1 MKEVAQQ
8 NANLSQMH
16 RLLQRQVAKHLSGVN
31 MDELMPFI
39 KAVNDAYL
47 AYENDHS
54 QLERTLELSSSELY
68 KANTALN
75 EVKNSL
81 EITINERTAELQL
94 TNKELAESD
103 GRFRSLI
110 DNSYDMITVLE
121 PSGNIAYESPS
132 VYRIFGYTE
141 EDLINK
147 NALSFVHPDD
157 VDATIN
163 KLKETVINP
172 GVPVQHVFRF
182 LKKNGEYIWME
193 SYGRYIGDEGSVKG
207 IVVNSRD
214 ITEQIRSQKQM
225 ATQSRLL
232 ETITRCMPV
241 FIYNVNKDGICTSIK
256 GNGLKRL
263 GGTEETITG
272 MSIYDRMKN
281 RNEDIQKAYSGEMV
295 NFINQSSVNDE
306 DVYFEHFLFLDD
318 TDGDRNLIGFAMD
331 VTEGKKDENRL
342 KDYYDTLE
350 KTNQELDQ
358 FAYIV
363 SHDLKAPLRA
373 ISNLSIWIEE
383 DIEEVLKDDTKQN
396 FDLLRGRIQRMESLI
411 NGILEYSRA
420 GRLKSS
426 PIQFKVVPAVQEIV
440 SVLGA
445 PSHFKVEIQ
454 PDMPE
459 IVADKLKLEQVFSN
473 FISNAIKYNSNPEP
487 FIKIGYS
494 ENGNHHHFYVEDN
507 GPGIDPEYHEKVFVI
522 FQTLQARDKVE
533 STGVGLA
540 IVKKIIEEA
549 GGRVW
554 VESELGKGSK
564 FCFSVPKQPTM
575 AFAA

>member
-31 MDELMPFI
+31 MDQLMPFI
-39 KAVNDAYL
+39 NAVNEAYL
-47 AYENDHS
+47 AYEKDHN
-54 QLERTLELSSSELY
+54 QIERTLELSSNELY
-68 KANTALN
+68 KANAALN

-81 EITINERTAELQL
+81 EITVDERTAELQAI
-94 TNKELAESD
+94 NKQLIDREQ
-103 GRFRSLI
+103 RFRSLI
-110 DNSYDMITVLE
+110 DNSFDIITIINPNGTVV
-121 PSGNIAYESPS
+121 YQSPAF
-132 VYRIFGYTE
+132 YRSCGFTE
-141 EDLINK
+141 EEIVGCNGFDYI
-147 NALSFVHPDD
+147 HPDD
-157 VDATIN
+157 LERVVDAIR
-163 KLKETVINP
+163 LGIETP
-172 GVPVQHVFRF
+172 GSVHSLEFRS
-182 LKKNGEYIWME
+182 LTSNGSYIWFE
-193 SYGRYIGDEGSVKG
+193 TTGSYVVEENFTG
-207 IVVNSRD
+207 IILNSRD
-214 ITEQIRSQKQM
+214 ITERKRAQKQM
-225 ATQSRLL
+225 TTQSRLL
-232 ETITRCMPV
+232 DTITHSMPV
-241 FIYNVNKDGICTSIK
+241 FIYNVNKDGICTAIT

-263 GGTEETITG
+263 GGTEETIIG
-272 MSIYDRMKN
+272 LSIYDRINN
-281 RNEDIQKAYSGEMV
+281 RNEDIQRAYSGEMV
-295 NFINQSSVNDE
+295 NFINQSTYNDE

-318 TDGDRNLIGFAMD
+318 SDGDRNLIGFAMD
-331 VTEGKKDENRL
+331 VTDGKKDENRL

-396 FDLLRGRIQRMESLI
+396 FDLLRGRIHRMESLI

-420 GRLKSS
+420 GRMKST
-426 PIQFKVVPAVQEIV
+426 PMQFKSHPIVKEIV
-440 SVLGA
+440 SVLA
-445 PSHFKVEIQ
+445 PPDNFKVEIQ
-454 PDMPE
+454 ADLPE
-459 IVADKLKLEQVFSN
+459 RVADKLKLEQVFSN

-487 FIKIGYS
+487 FIKIGYN
-494 ENGNHHHFYVEDN
+494 ENASHHQFYVEDN
-507 GPGIDPEYHEKVFVI
+507 GPGIDAEYHEKVFVI

-540 IVKKIIEEA
+540 IVKKIIEDA

-564 FCFSVPKQPTM
+564 FCFSIPKQPTM
-575 AFAA
+575 AVAA

>member
-8 NANLSQMH
+8 TANLSQMH
-16 RLLQRQVAKHLSGVN
+16 RLLQRQVAKHLSGVS
-31 MDELMPFI
+31 MDQLMPFI
-39 KAVNDAYL
+39 NAVNEAYL
-47 AYENDHS
+47 AYENDHT
-54 QLERTLELSSSELY
+54 QLERTLEISSNELY
-68 KANTALN
+68 KSNTALN
-75 EVKNSL
+75 EIKNSL
-81 EITINERTAELQL
+81 EITVNDRTAELQSI
-94 TNKELAESD
+94 NKQLAESD
-103 GRFRSLI
+103 ERFRSLI

-121 PSGNIAYESPS
+121 PNGTIMYESPS

-141 EDLINK
+141 DEMMGANCLNF
-147 NALSFVHPDD
+147 LHPED
-157 VDATIN
+157 VDSTVE
-163 KLKETVINP
+163 KLKEAVLNP
-172 GVPVQHVFRF
+172 GTPTHHVFRF
-182 LKKNGEYIWME
+182 VKKNGEYVWME
-193 SYGRYIGDEGSVKG
+193 SYGKYVGQNGPIQGL
-207 IVVNSRD
+207 VVNSRD
-214 ITEQIRSQKQM
+214 ITEQVRSQKQM

-232 ETITRCMPV
+232 DTITRNMPV
-241 FIYNVNKDGICTSIK
+241 FIYNVNKDGLCTAIK

-263 GGTEETITG
+263 DGTEESLIG
-272 MSIYDRMKN
+272 LSIFDRLKN
-281 RNEDIQKAYSGEMV
+281 RSEELQKAYSGEMV
-295 NFINQSSVNDE
+295 NFINQSTINDE
-306 DVYFEHFLFLDD
+306 DIYFEHFIFLDD
-318 TDGDRNLIGFAMD
+318 TDGDHNLIGFAMD

-383 DIEEVLKDDTKQN
+383 DIEDVLKDDTKQN
-396 FDLLRGRIQRMESLI
+396 FELLRGRIHRMESLI

-420 GRLKSS
+420 GRMKSS
-426 PIQFKVVPAVQEIV
+426 PIHFNVHPVVKEIV
-440 SVLGA
+440 SVLA
-445 PSHFKVEIQ
+445 PPANFKVEIQ
-454 PDMPE
+454 DNLPE

-487 FIKIGYS
+487 FIKITYNDS
-494 ENGNHHHFYVEDN
+494 ATHHQFYVEDN
-507 GPGIDPEYHEKVFVI
+507 GPGIDAEYHEKVFVI

-540 IVKKIIEEA
+540 IVKKIIEDA

-564 FCFSVPKQPTM
+564 FCFSLPKQTSM
-575 AFAA
+575 AAAA